1 MNQVLANY
9 QEAVRSKTHKNFHCC
24 KKTSVV
30 QCLIGVSLCIQLHPT
45 LCSPVDC
52 SPPGSSVQGIFQA
65 RILEPFAFPTLGNL
79 PDQGL
84 DMGLLRSL
92 HWQADS
98 LPLVPPVAQTERI
111 GLACWIPRFDPWV
124 M

>member
-9 QEAVRSKTHKNFHCC
+9 GEAVRSKTHKNFHCC

-30 QCLIGVSLCIQLHPT
+30 QCLIGISLCIQLHLT

-65 RILEPFAFPTLGNL
+65 RILEWIAISFSNH
-79 PDQGL
+79 L
-84 DMGLLRSL
+84 DTY
-92 HWQADS
+92 D
-98 LPLVPPVAQTERI
+98 
-111 GLACWIPRFDPWV
+111 
-124 M
+124 

>member
-9 QEAVRSKTHKNFHCC
+9 REAVRSKTHKNFHCC

-30 QCLIGVSLCIQLHPT
+30 QCLIGISLCIQFHLT

-65 RILEPFAFPTLGNL
+65 KILESFAFPTLGNL

-84 DMGLLRSL
+84 DVGFLRLLN
-92 HWQADS
+92 WQADS
-98 LPLVPPVAQTERI
+98 LPLVPP
-111 GLACWIPRFDPWV
+111 GSPFDWYNYIS
-124 M
+124 